1 MNKLLTFGCSFTDY
15 NWSTWADILGREFDD
30 FQNHGRGG
38 AGNTYIFNRI
48 MQCIAENQIT
58 DSSTV
63 IVMWSN
69 VIREDRYV
77 DGEWIAPG
85 CIYNQNTYSEG
96 FMDFVDP
103 IGLFIRDCAHVAAV
117 THALNST
124 GCTYHFLSMMPIDN
138 AKEYLKLKW
147 TEKILASDTVSQ
159 YKRKYKK
166 YLDLIKPSMLEV
178 VYNNNWYNKRDDL
191 VKDKTWYDNLTVPE
205 NWFYDQQPEDSV
217 LPGLD
222 NLYNCNDRVKS
233 FLCNKMNAQ
242 SIDEIVEFKLWE
254 RIDHHPTPL
263 LHLEYLQ
270 KVLPEYKISED
281 NIQRVINENSTLSI

>member
-1 MNKLLTFGCSFTDY
+1 MKKLLAFGCSFTDY
-15 NWSTWADILGREFDD
+15 DWSTWADILGREFDD
-30 FQNHGRGG
+30 FENHGRCG
-38 AGNTYIFNRI
+38 AGNTYIFNHV
-48 MQCIAENQIT
+48 MQCIAENKIT

-77 DGEWIAPG
+77 NGEWITPG

-103 IGLFIRDCAHVAAV
+103 VGMFVRDCAHIAAV
-117 THALNST
+117 THALDST

-138 AKEYLKLKW
+138 AREYLKLNW
-147 TEKILASDTVSQ
+147 TEKILDSDTVSQ

-178 VYNNNWYNKRDDL
+178 VYNNNWYNRRDDL
-191 VKDKTWYDNLTVPE
+191 VKDKSWYSNLTVPD
-205 NWFYDQQPEDSV
+205 NWFYDQQPEDSI

-233 FLCNKMNAQ
+233 FLCDRMNAQ

-254 RIDHHPTPL
+254 HIDHHPTPL